1 MLLAIF
7 LVALLCVFMSALSKS
22 GMKWAVLMLAG
33 LIANF
38 IVGAMGHYTLL
49 WVIDL
54 FLMISMIGMRQE
66 LNREW
71 QDGVVWLQIVIVTSS
86 IVYAVFSGVTPWLN
100 QLLIDLGRIVGAV
113 QLALIGFGGG
123 RNSLQNYRYIRDQ
136 RKSGRNLPWFLTAW
150 RMTS

>member
-7 LVALLCVFMSALSKS
+7 LAALVCIGVSALSKS
-22 GMKWAVLMLAG
+22 GMKWSCLMLAG
-33 LIANF
+33 MVANF
-38 IVGAMGHYTLL
+38 IVASMGHYALL

-86 IVYAVFSGVTPWLN
+86 VVYAVFSGVYPWLN
-100 QLLIDLGRIVGAV
+100 QLLIDLGRIMGAV

-123 RNSLQNYRYIRDQ
+123 RNSLRNFRYIRDQ
-136 RKSGRNLPWFLTAW
+136 RRSGRNLPWFLTAW
-150 RMTS
+150 RMT